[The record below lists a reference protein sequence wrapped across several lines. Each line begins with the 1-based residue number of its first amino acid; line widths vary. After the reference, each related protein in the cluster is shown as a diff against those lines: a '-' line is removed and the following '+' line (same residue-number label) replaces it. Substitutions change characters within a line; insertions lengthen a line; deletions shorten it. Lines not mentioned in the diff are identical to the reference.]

1 MVTNMRDEYEIII
14 IGGGPGGLSAA
25 IELAK
30 NKRSVLLLEK
40 NKEIGPKV
48 CAGGLTTKISQF
60 GIGLDIAHH
69 QFSTI
74 KAHTSGKTYDVTL
87 PQPFIATVSRK
98 EFGQLLLQKAVASG
112 AEIRTG
118 SVVKEIS
125 PDFVVVNDK
134 KIKYKYLIGADGS
147 LSAVRKFLGL
157 PTKKM
162 TTSFQYLIPRELP
175 DLEIFLDAKMFG
187 AGYAWIFPH
196 QGYTSVGVDQ
206 DVKEIR
212 GENLKAI
219 CTNWCKKMKIS
230 LDNAR
235 EESWVI
241 NYDHQGWQFNN
252 IFLVGDAG
260 GFTPG
265 LTGEGIYYA
274 MISGQEV
281 AKKIIDPYYSFP
293 QIKRILKKKNNQ
305 EKLLHL
311 MQMRAAPLGV
321 YYKILLSLFKY
332 KWATRKIVDFFS

>member
-1 MVTNMRDEYEIII
+1 MENEYEVIIV
-14 IGGGPGGLSAA
+14 GGGPGGLSAA
-25 IELAK
+25 IELASHE
-30 NKRSVLLLEK
+30 RSVLLLEK
-40 NKEIGPKV
+40 NREIGPKV

-74 KAHTSGKTYDVTL
+74 KAHTNGKTYDVVL
-87 PQPFIATVSRK
+87 PQPFIATVGRK
-98 EFGQLLLQKAVASG
+98 EFGQLLLQKASASG

-118 SVVKEIS
+118 SLIKEILPNS
-125 PDFVVVNDK
+125 VVANNK

-147 LSAVRKFLGL
+147 FSAVRKFLGL
-157 PTKKM
+157 KTKKVM
-162 TTSFQYLIPRELP
+162 VSFQYLVPRELK

-187 AGYAWIFPH
+187 TGYAWIFPH
-196 QGYTSVGVDQ
+196 QGYTSVGVGQ
-206 DVKEIR
+206 DIKEIK
-212 GENLKAI
+212 GKSLKEI
-219 CTNWCKKMKIS
+219 FTSWCKKMKID

-241 NYDHQGWQFNN
+241 NYDYQGWQFNN

-281 AKKIIDPYYSFP
+281 AKKIIDPHYPSP
-293 QIKRILKKKNNQ
+293 HIKRILKKKKNQ
-305 EKLLHL
+305 EKLLRF
-311 MQMRAAPLGV
+311 MQIGTAPLGV